1 MIKKLSES
9 RIWQLA
15 MIIGLVIIVPLMIDI
30 NGRIGIIRRMRQ
42 RETSLQQEMAEAE
55 QERAEI
61 QAQLDAL
68 EEPAAVEEWARV
80 EAHMTKPGE
89 VAIIPI
95 YSNATQPETPGQEET
110 ATAGAPLS
118 ISEQWYRLFF
128 DPPAAP

>member
-9 RIWQLA
+9 RNWQLA
-15 MIIGLVIIVPLMIDI
+15 LIIGLVIIVPLTIDI
-30 NGRIGIIRRMRQ
+30 NGRIGIIRSMRQ
-42 RETSLQQEMAEAE
+42 REASLQQELADAQ

-95 YSNATQPETPGQEET
+95 YSNPAQPETPVEEET
-110 ATAGAPLS
+110 ATSGASLS
-118 ISEQWYRLFF
+118 ISEQWFRLFF
-128 DPPAAP
+128 VHK